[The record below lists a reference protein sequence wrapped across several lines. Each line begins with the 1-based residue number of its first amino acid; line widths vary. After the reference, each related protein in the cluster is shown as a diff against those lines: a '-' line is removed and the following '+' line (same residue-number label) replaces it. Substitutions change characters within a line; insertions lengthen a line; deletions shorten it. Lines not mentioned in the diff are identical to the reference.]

1 MLALR
6 QFIVENVVTCYPDE
20 GRLALNATTLDHA
33 R

>member
-1 MLALR
+1 
-6 QFIVENVVTCYPDE
+6 VENVVTCYPDE